1 MADPITDIVTSE
13 SGRIIQEVITRDVF
27 PTSPWMTLVRRA
39 EFPQGMGQDLS
50 VLTYERSAPTTAQ
63 PTWTQIAVVDG
74 AEGGDCLPATT
85 KIPVGSTK
93 RTFYLYRTAVEG
105 PDFCAVDLH
114 RALMLGQQLNAI
126 SDILG
131 DYVRLLWEMQDRQE
145 YFRICTTKVLVDGC
159 PPSEDRTALE
169 TWDAVAAAT
178 NADCDG
184 FSVLTQGI
192 LNRYRP
198 LLIRDGAAKSAL
210 GMRDG
215 SPILTLITSL
225 ETSDNIIFLNGDIR
239 QDIRWGAPNKLL
251 APLGVVGDY
260 RGFYHVHDPFPRR
273 YNCAV
278 DGTTQFTQAATFTMS
293 TASKGQRA
301 EVSTAWRTASL
312 EETFIYDPDV
322 FTQLIPKPVTN
333 PSAKF
338 TFDPVSYVGDI
349 KVMNIPHR
357 TDNPDGTILY
367 HRAILAAASMP
378 YRPQRGVAF
387 LHLRCDPACNLVTAC
402 TT

>member
-1 MADPITDIVTSE
+1 MAEPITDLVTAE
-13 SGRIIQEVITRDVF
+13 SGRIIQEVITRDIF
-27 PTSPWMTLVRRA
+27 PTSPWMTLIRRA

-50 VLTYERSAPTTAQ
+50 VLTYERSAPVTN

-74 AEGGDCLPATT
+74 AEGGGCLPATT

-126 SDILG
+126 ADMLG
-131 DYVRLLWEMQDRQE
+131 DYVRLMWEMHDRQE
-145 YFRICTTKVLVDGC
+145 YFSSTYTKVLVDGC
-159 PPSEDRTALE
+159 PPSELRGAE
-169 TWDAVAAAT
+169 GHTWTEVAAHT
-178 NADCDG
+178 GSDCTG

-198 LLIRDGAAKSAL
+198 MLIRDGAAKSAL
-210 GMRDG
+210 GMKDG
-215 SPILTLITSL
+215 SPILTLISSL
-225 ETSDNIIFLNGDIR
+225 ETSDNIIFLNDAIR

-273 YNCAV
+273 YSCAV
-278 DGTTQFTQAATFTMS
+278 NGTAVLTEILPFVMS
-293 TASKGQRA
+293 TATKGTKA
-301 EVSTAWRTASL
+301 EVADVWRTATL
-312 EETFIYDPDV
+312 EESCIFDPDV
-322 FTQLIPKPVTN
+322 MTQLIPKPVTN
-333 PSAKF
+333 PAQKF

-357 TDNPDGTILY
+357 ENNPDGTILY
-367 HRAILAAASMP
+367 HRAILAAATMP